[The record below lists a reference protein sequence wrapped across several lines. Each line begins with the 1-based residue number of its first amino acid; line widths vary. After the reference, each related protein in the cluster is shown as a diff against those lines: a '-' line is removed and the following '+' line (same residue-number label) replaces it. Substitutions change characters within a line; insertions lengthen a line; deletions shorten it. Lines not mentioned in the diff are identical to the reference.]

1 MTTPESEQTRIPE
14 QDPPP
19 ERGLALWRQ
28 RVGGATDRARALPG
42 IRTGLAA
49 NDAYNQAG
57 GGLLASGLA
66 FSALFAVIPGLLLV
80 VSLLVVIVD
89 DPASRARVIDWIV
102 QQVPPLRDVATT
114 VITNLASDA
123 RIGSVLG
130 LVLFLWGASG
140 FYLGLRN
147 AIGRTIPG
155 GQPANPILA
164 RIQAVAAVALLVFAA
179 LVGFV
184 VAGMASVMSLG
195 AWAPFLSP
203 IAAIGVATGL
213 CMVLYL
219 FLPNDRPTVR
229 EAGLPALMAGIGIGL
244 LTTFFGALAPF
255 LVQGFVALGVI
266 ASVFVALVW
275 FNWTFQIL
283 LIGASYVQLRR
294 DGHDPGPLTPPR

>member
-1 MTTPESEQTRIPE
+1 MTTPDSQRTRIPE
-14 QDPPP
+14 QEAPP
-19 ERGLALWRQ
+19 ERGLGLWRQ
-28 RVGGATDRARALPG
+28 RAARATDRVRTLPG
-42 IRTGLAA
+42 IRTGLDA
-49 NDAYNQAG
+49 NDVYNQAG
-57 GGLLASGLA
+57 GGLLESGLA

-89 DPASRARVIDWIV
+89 DSASRARVIDWIV
-102 QQVPPLRDVATT
+102 EQVPPLRDVATT
-114 VITNLASDA
+114 VVTNLASDA
-123 RIGSVLG
+123 RIGSLLG
-130 LVLFLWGASG
+130 LLLFLWGASG
-140 FYLGLRN
+140 FYLGLHN

-203 IAAIGVATGL
+203 LAAIGVATGL
-213 CMVLYL
+213 CLVLYL

-229 EAGLPALMAGIGIGL
+229 EAGMPALLAGIGIGL
-244 LTTFFGALAPF
+244 LTAFFGALAPL

-283 LIGASYVQLRR
+283 LIGASYVRLRR
-294 DGHDPGPLTPPR
+294 DGRSPGPVTTPS